1 MEPTEL
7 YLLKCALADLEGA
20 KQAKDLNDPWSHDW
34 KAHQQTIDEI
44 KEYLKERTTFTKME
58 Y

>member
-1 MEPTEL
+1 MEPQEV

-20 KQAKDLNDPWSHDW
+20 KQAKDLSDPWSHDW
-34 KAHQQTIDEI
+34 KAHQQTMDEI
-44 KEYLKERTTFTKME
+44 REYLFRNGYLTNLE